1 MNAVTDGTEV
11 LDVHDIS
18 EAVLEHSR
26 HRRAF
31 CYDRH
36 EVTKPIRS
44 LEDLDL
50 TLALLH
56 EGSTV

>member
-1 MNAVTDGTEV
+1 MNAVTNGTEV
-11 LDVHDIS
+11 LDIDDIGKPIFQH
-18 EAVLEHSR
+18 AR
-26 HRRAF
+26 RRRAF

-50 TLALLH
+50 ALALLY
-56 EGSTV
+56 EGAAV